1 MINEGATAERV
12 KQMFNVLE
20 MKKAEIARQLGIT
33 RQAVNYHLG
42 NKSKRLRR
50 NMPTAKR
57 KNERAVAL
65 RRYHNRKALEVL
77 E

>member
-1 MINEGATAERV
+1 MIKEGATAERV

-20 MKKAEIARQLGIT
+20 IKKAEIARQLGIT

-42 NKSKRLRR
+42 NKAKRHRK
-50 NMPTAKR
+50 NMSAAKR
-57 KNERAVAL
+57 KRDRALAL
-65 RRYHNRKALEVL
+65 ERYHNKKALEVL